1 VERTLIDRRL
11 LASLVAATA
20 VAFIALVGP
29 AQATQTGR
37 YYHAVMAKGPA
48 MYWRLD
54 EASGSVLND
63 ASGHGHTGT
72 LHGGVAYGQPSGTKD
87 ADPSISLDGATG
99 YVTADSYS
107 PYAVDSQRTFSLL
120 WKHDRA
126 QSFIVNLF
134 GGSGNSDLH
143 FPVFETSGDQGN
155 GFIRFRYYGDI
166 ANQFPLYDDWNFQIP
181 VGQWLHIVLT
191 ADQTAPDVSGV
202 KLWVD
207 GHYEGSPTTGYGAP
221 NPAWVKWGPQ
231 AGPFMM
237 GTRYQGDGTPY
248 SLEMDDATYDDVA
261 VFERILGDAE
271 IRDLALASGHL
282 ATGRRAAA
290 LKRCKKKHKESHNK
304 KKLKKCKK
312 KAKRLP
318 V

>member
-1 VERTLIDRRL
+1 MLERRLTNRRL
-11 LASLVAATA
+11 LACFVTVGTVVLLVPAAAGAASQSRQYYDA
-20 VAFIALVGP
+20 VIS
-29 AQATQTGR
+29 
-37 YYHAVMAKGPA
+37 KGPA

-72 LHGGVAYGQPSGTKD
+72 LHGGVAHGQPSGTKD

-107 PYAVDSQRTFSLL
+107 PFAVGSQRTFSLL

-191 ADQTAPDVSGV
+191 VDQTASDVSGV

-271 IRDLALASGHL
+271 IRNLALASGHL

-290 LKRCKKKHKESHNK
+290 LRKCKKKHSK
-304 KKLKKCKK
+304 KARRKCKK